1 MMTTDPK
8 DSLPTANIV
17 NCWNSIG
24 VWGRVRPR
32 CPLLLEV
39 IHCRNCDQ
47 YIAAGQSALQRP
59 VPEEYQQEWTR
70 LLARKKDTDAG
81 QHLTVII
88 FRVGDEWFSLP
99 VSYLQQVETPRA
111 IHSIPHRNSA
121 VIKGVV
127 NIAGEVKTCFSLGA
141 LLGIEQASMLDI
153 KRGTAVYAVLVVLR
167 HDNRSYVFPVTE
179 VLKLAQISLEEL
191 KAVPATVST
200 IASSYLLGLVRYGD
214 LHVGHL
220 NADLIMAGFER
231 NLCS

>member
-1 MMTTDPK
+1 MISTDPK
-8 DSLPTANIV
+8 DSPTANIV

-39 IHCRNCDQ
+39 IHCRNCDK
-47 YIAAGQSALQRP
+47 YIAAGQRALLRP
-59 VPEEYQQEWTR
+59 VPDEYQQEWTR
-70 LLARKKDTDAG
+70 LLARKKDTDSG
-81 QHLTVII
+81 HHLTVII

-99 VSYLQQVETPRA
+99 VSYLQQVETRRA

-127 NIAGEVKTCFSLGA
+127 NIAGEVKTCFSLGV

-153 KRGTAVYAVLVVLR
+153 KRGTAVYEGLVVLK
-167 HDNRSYVFPVTE
+167 HGNRSYVFPVTE

-214 LHVGHL
+214 LYVGHL
-220 NADLIMAGFER
+220 NAELIMAGFER
-231 NLCS
+231 NLSS